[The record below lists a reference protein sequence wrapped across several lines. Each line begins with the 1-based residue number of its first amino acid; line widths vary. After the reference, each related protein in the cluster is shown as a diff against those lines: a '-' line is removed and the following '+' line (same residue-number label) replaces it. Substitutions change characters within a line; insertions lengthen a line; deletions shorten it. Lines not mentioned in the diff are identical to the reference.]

1 MTGYLFTDDNLYVL
15 FLRIRFTD
23 TRSQSTDRITA
34 MDAPVVFK
42 KRSGKANP
50 RKVAPPPRSASATS
64 DSDSGSDREDGR
76 SIKRRKTGAVVNAS
90 STIQKS
96 KYQVEGAT
104 KYAADTSTTI
114 ADSND
119 ATKQSNWYDEN
130 AEDALSARNLL
141 GKTRAKI
148 DDELAADGTYK
159 GQKSYSN
166 FIQKNPDGP
175 KVGPVK
181 PTNTNVR
188 MVTQIDYAPD
198 VCKDYKQ
205 TGFCGFGDS
214 CKFLHARE
222 DYAAGWKLDKEWEIN
237 TKGKKVSGTVVA
249 SANRDSKADD
259 EENEEEAKMLEKIPF
274 ACIICKKPYTQ
285 PVITNC
291 GHYFCEKCALQ
302 RFRKNPSCAACGAGT
317 GGRFNEAKN
326 LRKLLEKKRDRE
338 NRKKEKLREEGEE
351 DDDDGKE

>member
-1 MTGYLFTDDNLYVL
+1 M
-15 FLRIRFTD
+15 
-23 TRSQSTDRITA
+23 
-34 MDAPVVFK
+34 
-42 KRSGKANP
+42 
-50 RKVAPPPRSASATS
+50 S

-76 SIKRRKTGAVVNAS
+76 SVKRRKTGAVVNAS
-90 STIQKS
+90 SATQKS
-96 KYQVEGAT
+96 KYEVEGAT
-104 KYAADTSTTI
+104 KYAADTSATI

-119 ATKQSNWYDEN
+119 ATKQSNWTDE
-130 AEDALSARNLL
+130 DP
-141 GKTRAKI
+141 GT
-148 DDELAADGTYK
+148 DGTYK
-159 GQKSYSN
+159 GQKNYSN

-188 MVTQIDYAPD
+188 MVTLIDYAPD

-222 DYAAGWKLDKEWEIN
+222 DYAAGWKLDREWEIN
-237 TKGKKVSGTVVA
+237 TKGKKTAGTVVA
-249 SANRDSKADD
+249 SANRDSKTDD
-259 EENEEEAKMLEKIPF
+259 GEDEEEAKMLEKIPF

-326 LRKLLEKKRDRE
+326 LKKLLEKKRDRD
-338 NRKKEKLREEGEE
+338 NRKKEKLREEGQEVSDNE
-351 DDDDGKE
+351 DKD